1 MQQTFDNMPDITS
14 EEALTGQV
22 TRLVE
27 LLQGQPDGP
36 HGYRLRR
43 IILTNF
49 WLYGRQ
55 EFEIPHGRL
64 FLAGENASGKSTVLT
79 AALPLG
85 LDGDMRPNRLDT
97 FGGRERRIEYYVL
110 GGADSAT
117 PFNHERRTAYIAL
130 EFEWCDPDTPPIAQE
145 FRQRWENGDR
155 ERTRFL
161 TIGLS
166 IAGNANATD
175 RIRPLRF
182 IITDGSRLGHDLDTI
197 YATGHKD
204 ERRAYD
210 HLRFRQMLE
219 GHGII
224 CDTQAEYERQV
235 ARYLFGFSDVKDFEK
250 LINLLLILRRPNLST
265 ELSFSRVHDYLKM
278 SLRKISSETTSRV
291 IGTIERID
299 AIQSEIERI
308 QEAFDA
314 TERVHRARQHLALI
328 RAQLA
333 GCEYIGA
340 QLIED
345 TLQGRVQ
352 RLRRDLARADK
363 DRQEA
368 EAQTQTLQNE
378 QYQVSGQVKAL
389 EASEGLQ
396 VAAQLAAVRERAQEA
411 ESQMQLQ
418 QQSRDAARH
427 STETQANHLQ
437 VLQERF
443 LALRDESIVHLREL
457 RSIAADEALW
467 ETVAFQLDEAIQ
479 QVQALS
485 TSVTAIPPVPL
496 GVTGLLGPQSEERQQ
511 WLRHLEGLHQ
521 QREQLDN
528 KVQNARSLE
537 TTRFQELDEVR
548 RHFQAIQDRAY
559 TAQHQFNQVL
569 APFLATSSSSN
580 DTTPSP
586 DDTVAPTTMLDEDES
601 QSSSVVERFATALHT
616 YRQTIEQLEAELAER
631 ADQAQ
636 SEMNELQLLT
646 GGKMREMEEI
656 KALYEQK
663 RAEPEFAP
671 QHPERRNIAR
681 ARLAEHGIAALPLY
695 TLLDFAPGIDEQE
708 AGRIEY
714 MLEDAGLLDALVVS
728 PPQVSAATDLLAAEG
743 LSDCLLNLTML
754 SQDQRAVGHNG
765 PLRFDTAILETPAA
779 AHYSDWEAVTTRILT
794 SLDHQQ
800 AQQPYAMSGD
810 GSWTHG
816 LLAGRAGLGTPR
828 CIGKATRLRVRQRE
842 LDELE
847 RQRTTLEDELRW
859 LTSRLADFEQQLTQ
873 LQEQQTQL
881 RKLLPNSGLEEIA
894 IELAQVRTTL
904 DAARGKYQKARQQTQ
919 EIRQSYSSLLA
930 RLERES
936 QGVAPLTS
944 DSRRVQ
950 TALMGMVKL
959 KNQARSVQ
967 SQLTGIS
974 TTWNEYRAAS
984 ENLNR
989 AKANETNVAQLYE
1002 RVRSQALQA
1011 QAELSEL
1018 QRVASLSNAEEL
1030 SERLQTL
1037 RARYESLFNELDV
1050 AKQSYTRADERA
1062 NNISSNLS
1070 EAESSLHEAQQERE
1084 QKQLHFRTLLTAYP
1098 VEELVTVQQA
1108 DDRHAAQELLGGSL
1122 RDNELAVRKEQLE
1135 TEYHDSYNGLS
1146 RTFNHEQ
1153 PTLLEYGPDLDDQGH
1168 VLFLN
1173 ENRSRPIEL
1182 LEILGERIEMQKTL
1196 LDEQERQ
1203 LFEDFLLQE
1212 IAEAIRTHILEAEE
1226 WVQQINGVL
1235 SNLPMIGEHYS
1246 LQWKAPAEY
1255 DMTKLGSHLAQ
1266 HHRLLR
1272 KPAQA
1277 LTPEE
1282 TETLMNSFRREIESV
1297 RLRQQESPDMNFM
1310 EALEQVFD
1318 YREWFHF
1325 DVWVAQIGGQR
1336 QRLTDRVAGTR
1347 SGAEQLFA
1355 LYVPLFA
1362 ALGALYRSA
1371 APGAPRLLA
1380 LDEAFDKVSTANTQ
1394 RILEFLVS
1402 QDFQWIMTGPQVSG
1416 TGSKIPASARYLM
1429 LHEKGSSVATATA
1442 SFWSQQHNIQ
1452 SE

>member
-1 MQQTFDNMPDITS
+1 MQQKTFDNMSDIST
-14 EEALTGQV
+14 EDALTGQV

-36 HGYRLRR
+36 RGYRLRR

-55 EFEIPHGRL
+55 EFEVPHGRL

-85 LDGDMRPNRLDT
+85 LDGDLRPNRLDT

-117 PFNHERRTAYIAL
+117 PFSHERRTAYIAL
-130 EFEWCDPDTPPIAQE
+130 EFEWCDPDNPPIAQE
-145 FRQRWENGDR
+145 FRQRWENGER

-182 IITDGSRLGHDLDTI
+182 IITDGSRLGHEIDTI
-197 YATGHKD
+197 YDTGRKN

-210 HLRFRQMLE
+210 HLRFRQVLE

-224 CDTQAEYERQV
+224 CDTQSEYERQV
-235 ARYLFGFSDVKDFEK
+235 ARYLFGFSDVKDFAK

-314 TERVHRARQHLALI
+314 TERVHHARQHLALV
-328 RAQLA
+328 RAKLQ
-333 GCEYIGA
+333 GCEYLSA
-340 QLIED
+340 QLVED
-345 TLQGRVQ
+345 GLLGRVQ

-368 EAQTQTLQNE
+368 ETLTQTLQNE

-396 VAAQLAAVRERAQEA
+396 VAAQLATVRGRAQEA

-427 STETQANHLQ
+427 STETQTNHLQ
-437 VLQERF
+437 LLQERF
-443 LALRDESIVHLREL
+443 LGLRDESIVHLREL

-467 ETVAFQLDEAIQ
+467 ETVVFQLDEAIQ

-485 TSVTAIPPVPL
+485 TAITAIPPIPL
-496 GVTGLLGPQSEERQQ
+496 GITGLLGPQAEERQQ
-511 WLRHLEGLHQ
+511 WLRQLEELHQ

-559 TAQHQFNQVL
+559 TAQQQFNQAL
-569 APFLATSSSSN
+569 APFLAVSASTDSA
-580 DTTPSP
+580 TPSP
-586 DDTVAPTTMLDEDES
+586 EDTVAPTTLLDEDES
-601 QSSSVVERFATALHT
+601 QSGGMVERFVAALQT
-616 YRQTIEQLEAELAER
+616 YRQTSEQLEAELAER
-631 ADQAQ
+631 ADQVQ
-636 SEMNELQLLT
+636 SEMNEVQLLT
-646 GGKMREMEEI
+646 GGKIRELEDI
-656 KALYEQK
+656 KTLYEQK

-681 ARLAEHGIAALPLY
+681 ARLAEQGIAALPLY
-695 TLLDFAPGIDEQE
+695 TLLDFAPGLDEQE

-714 MLEDAGLLDALVVS
+714 MLEDAGLLDALVVP
-728 PPQVSAATDLLAAEG
+728 PPQMSAATGLLAAES
-743 LSDCLLNLTML
+743 LSDCLLNLDLATFE
-754 SQDQRAVGHNG
+754 QEQHIGEHNS
-765 PLRFDTAILETPAA
+765 PLCFDTAILETPT
-779 AHYSDWEAVTTRILT
+779 AHYADWATVTTRILT
-794 SLDHQQ
+794 SLDYQQ
-800 AQQPYAMSGD
+800 TQQPYSMSKD
-810 GSWTHG
+810 GAWTHG
-816 LLAGRAGLGTPR
+816 LLTGRAGSGTPR

-842 LDELE
+842 LDELDH
-847 RQRTTLEDELRW
+847 QRTMLEEEMRQ
-859 LTSRLADFEQQLTQ
+859 LTTRLADFEQQLTQ
-873 LQEQQTQL
+873 LQEQQAQI

-894 IELAQVRTTL
+894 IELAQVRATL
-904 DAARGKYQKARQQTQ
+904 DAARSKYQKARQQTQ
-919 EIRQSYSSLLA
+919 EIRQSLSALLA

-936 QGVAPLTS
+936 QGIAPLAS
-944 DSRRVQ
+944 DPRRVQ

-967 SQLTGIS
+967 SQLSSIA
-974 TTWNEYRAAS
+974 TTWNEHRAAN
-984 ENLNR
+984 ENLSR
-989 AKANETNVAQLYE
+989 ARINETNVAQLYE
-1002 RVRSQALQA
+1002 RVRSQALQS

-1030 SERLQTL
+1030 SERLQML
-1037 RARYESLFNELDV
+1037 RARYEALFNELDV

-1062 NNISSNLS
+1062 NNITTNLS
-1070 EAESSLHEAQQERE
+1070 EAESNLHDAQQDRE
-1084 QKQLHFRTLLTAYP
+1084 QKQTHFRDLLTVYP
-1098 VEELVTVQQA
+1098 VEELAVVQQME
-1108 DDRHAAQELLGGSL
+1108 DRRAAQELLGEY
-1122 RDNELAVRKEQLE
+1122 NELAARKEQLE
-1135 TEYHDSYNGLS
+1135 TEYHDAYNGLS

-1168 VLFLN
+1168 VLFLS

-1277 LTPEE
+1277 LRPEE
-1282 TETLMNSFRREIESV
+1282 TETLMNAFRREIESV

-1318 YREWFHF
+1318 YREWYHF
-1325 DVWVAQIGGQR
+1325 DVWVTPIGGQR

-1394 RILEFLVS
+1394 RILEFLIS

-1416 TGSKIPASARYLM
+1416 TGTKIPASARYLM

-1442 SFWSQQHNIQ
+1442 SFWSQQHNIH
-1452 SE
+1452 E

>member
-1 MQQTFDNMPDITS
+1 MQQAFENMIDTS
-14 EEALTGQV
+14 SEDALTSQV

-36 HGYRLRR
+36 RGYRLRR

-55 EFEIPHGRL
+55 EFEVPHGRL

-85 LDGDMRPNRLDT
+85 LDGDLRPNRLDT

-110 GGADSAT
+110 GGSDSAT
-117 PFNHERRTAYIAL
+117 PYNHERRTSYIAL
-130 EFEWCDPDTPPIAQE
+130 EFEWCDPDHPPIAQE
-145 FRQRWENGDR
+145 FRQRWENGER

-182 IITDGSRLGHDLDTI
+182 IITDGSRLGHEIDTI
-197 YATGHKD
+197 YDTGRKN
-204 ERRAYD
+204 EKRAYD
-210 HLRFRQMLE
+210 HLRFRQVLE

-224 CDTQAEYERQV
+224 CDTQSEYERQV
-235 ARYLFGFSDVKDFEK
+235 ARYLFGFSDVKDFTK

-314 TERVHRARQHLALI
+314 TDRVHRARQHLALV

-333 GCEYIGA
+333 SCEYISA

-345 TLQGRVQ
+345 ALQGRVQ

-363 DRQEA
+363 ERQESDT
-368 EAQTQTLQNE
+368 QIQTLQNE
-378 QYQVSGQVKAL
+378 QYQVSGQIKAL

-418 QQSRDAARH
+418 EQSRDAARH
-427 STETQANHLQ
+427 STETHANHLQ
-437 VLQERF
+437 LLQERF
-443 LALRDESIVHLREL
+443 LGLRDESIVHLREL
-457 RSIAADEALW
+457 RTIAAEETLW
-467 ETVAFQLDEAIQ
+467 ETAAFQLDEAIQ

-485 TSVTAIPPVPL
+485 PTMTVIPPIPL
-496 GVTGLLGPQSEERQQ
+496 GVTGLLGLQADERQQ
-511 WLRHLEGLHQ
+511 WLRQLEGLHQ

-559 TAQHQFNQVL
+559 TAQQQFKRAL
-569 APFLATSSSSN
+569 APFLAASSFSQEAA
-580 DTTPSP
+580 PSP
-586 DDTVAPTTMLDEDES
+586 DDTVAPTTFIDEDES
-601 QSSSVVERFATALHT
+601 QSSGVVERFASALHS
-616 YRQTIEQLEAELAER
+616 YRQTSEQLEAELAEK
-631 ADQAQ
+631 ADQVQ

-646 GGKMREMEEI
+646 GGKMREVEEI
-656 KALYEQK
+656 KKLYEQK

-695 TLLDFAPGIDEQE
+695 TLLDFAPDIDEQE

-714 MLEDAGLLDALVVS
+714 MLEDAGLLDALVVA
-728 PPQVSAATDLLAAEG
+728 PPQMSAATELLTSEG
-743 LSDCLLNLTML
+743 LSDCLLNLAML
-754 SQDQRAVGHNG
+754 DQNQPVDGHNSA
-765 PLRFDTAILETPAA
+765 LRFDTAILETPAA
-779 AHYSDWEAVTTRILT
+779 AHYGDWETVTTQILT
-794 SLDHQQ
+794 TLAYGQT
-800 AQQPYAMSGD
+800 QQPYQMGKD
-810 GSWTHG
+810 GSWNHG
-816 LLAGRAGLGTPR
+816 LLTGRAGVGTPR
-828 CIGKATRLRVRQRE
+828 CIGKVTRLRVRQRE
-842 LDELE
+842 LEELD
-847 RQRTTLEDELRW
+847 RQRTALEEELHRI
-859 LTSRLADFEQQLTQ
+859 TNRLAEFEQQLAQ

-894 IELAQVRTTL
+894 VELAQVRTTL
-904 DAARGKYQKARQQTQ
+904 DAARSKYQKARQQTQ
-919 EIRQSYSSLLA
+919 EVRQNLSSLLA

-936 QGVAPLTS
+936 QGIAPLAS
-944 DSRRVQ
+944 DARRVQ

-967 SQLTGIS
+967 SQLSSIA
-974 TTWNEYRAAS
+974 TTWHEYRSAN
-984 ENLNR
+984 ENVNR
-989 AKANETNVAQLYE
+989 AKANEANVAQLYE

-1011 QAELSEL
+1011 QAELAEL

-1030 SERLQTL
+1030 SDRLQTL
-1037 RARYESLFNELDV
+1037 RARYEALFNELDV

-1062 NNISSNLS
+1062 NNISNNLT
-1070 EAESSLHEAQQERE
+1070 EAETNLQNAQQDRE
-1084 QKQLHFRTLLTAYP
+1084 QKQEHFHNLLTAYP
-1098 VEELVTVQQA
+1098 VEELASARQV
-1108 DDRHAAQELLGGSL
+1108 DDRHAAQELLGEAL
-1122 RDNELAVRKEQLE
+1122 RDNDLAVRKEQLE
-1135 TEYHDSYNGLS
+1135 TEYRDAYSSLS
-1146 RTFNHEQ
+1146 RTFSHEQ
-1153 PTLLEYGPDLDDQGH
+1153 PTLLEYGPDLDDQGN

-1173 ENRSRPIEL
+1173 ENRSRPVEL
-1182 LEILGERIEMQKTL
+1182 LKILGERIEMQKTL

-1246 LQWKAPAEY
+1246 LQWKAPGEY
-1255 DMTKLGSHLAQ
+1255 DLTKLGSHLAQ

-1325 DVWVAQIGGQR
+1325 DVWVTPIGGQR

-1416 TGSKIPASARYLM
+1416 TGTKIPASARYLM

-1442 SFWSQQHNIQ
+1442 SFWSQQHNIH
-1452 SE
+1452 E